1 MLPKHCTAE
10 LTFSFQSGENRR
22 RAVKAKI
29 LIDYLQFRVNWE
41 ERYGGQQVSTVENIS
56 IWDGEWW
63 TTDRHVYLYSIL
75 IGVLMFLAV
84 VRSFSFY
91 NMCLRISKN
100 LHDKLYYGV
109 TRATMVFFHQNSTG
123 RVLNRFSKDIGSIDS
138 QLPVI
143 IADCIEVRFVKLLKR
158 LKKPKSSSVFP

>member
-1 MLPKHCTAE
+1 ME
-10 LTFSFQSGENRR
+10 STFSFQSGKNRR
-22 RAVKAKI
+22 ATEAKI
-29 LIDYLQFRVNWE
+29 CRKLFLNLHFRVNWE
-41 ERYGGQQVSTVENIS
+41 ERYGSQQVSTVENIS

-75 IGVLMFLAV
+75 IGLLMFLAV
-84 VRSFSFY
+84 IRSFSFY

-123 RVLNRFSKDIGSIDS
+123 RILNRFSKDLGSIDS
-138 QLPVI
+138 MLPVI
-143 IADCIEVRFVKLLKR
+143 IADCIEVGSKRVQSKPSIKL
-158 LKKPKSSSVFP
+158 SVFP